1 MYEPLRPVET
11 DHLAE
16 TVPKA
21 MPMGLGQIVEFVPG
35 NIHAARGHFVKQR
48 LPEMRTSPFDERDV
62 REPVPAEPITK
73 ASHEFQPASASA
85 DDDDAM
91 KIGARSTRWHMMVRD
106 GTRHRSNLRSRAVN
120 IAPSF
125 ARASILD

>member
-21 MPMGLGQIVEFVPG
+21 MPMGLGQIVKFMPG

-48 LPEMRTSPFDERDV
+48 LPQMRTSPFDERDV
-62 REPVPAEPITK
+62 LEPMSAEPITE

-85 DDDDAM
+85 DNDDAM
-91 KIGARSTRWHMMVRD
+91 KIAARRTRGHMIVRD
-106 GTRHRSNLRSRAVN
+106 RTRHARTSDRE
-120 IAPSF
+120 PS
-125 ARASILD
+125 I